1 MLRKSY
7 HNYHSLY
14 IFKLL
19 EKYRNNI
26 YLKFLKHIPF
36 DNKTTL
42 IDIGTTNVDLDHE
55 NYLVKKYPYK
65 RSITCLSNQNLSTI
79 KKKFP
84 QINTIK
90 GDGKRTKFR
99 DNRFDV
105 VYSNATIEHVGNFNN
120 QIKFVKEAIRI
131 SKKYIFITT
140 PNRNFFLDLHTAIPI
155 IHWLP
160 KKIHRLILRMVGHNF
175 LSKEKNLNLLNS
187 SDLKK
192 ICKIVRIKNYI
203 IDNIKVFGFKSN
215 LILIIKKN
223 NIL

>member
-1 MLRKSY
+1 MLKKSDY
-7 HNYHSLY
+7 NYNGLF

-19 EKYRNNI
+19 EKYRNKI

-36 DNKTTL
+36 NSKTKL

-55 NYLVKKYPYK
+55 NYLIKKYPYK
-65 RSITCLSNQNLSTI
+65 KCITCLSNQILSLI

-84 QINTIK
+84 QINTIR
-90 GDGKRTKFR
+90 GDGRRMKLK

-105 VYSNATIEHVGNFNN
+105 VHSNATIEHVGNFNN
-120 QIKFVKEAIRI
+120 QIKFVKEALRI

-140 PNRNFFLDLHTAIPI
+140 PNRNFFLDLHTVIPF

-160 KKIHRLILRMVGHNF
+160 KKLHRLILRIIGHSF

-187 SDLKK
+187 ADLEK
-192 ICKIVRIKNYI
+192 ICKIIKIKNYK
-203 IDNIKVFGFKSN
+203 IDNIKVLGLKSN
-215 LILIIKKN
+215 LILIIRKN
-223 NIL
+223 

>member
-1 MLRKSY
+1 MLKKSY
-7 HNYHSLY
+7 HNYDSLF

-19 EKYRNNI
+19 EKYRNKI
-26 YLKFLKHIPF
+26 YLNFLKHIPF
-36 DNKTTL
+36 DSKTTL

-55 NYLVKKYPYK
+55 NYLIKKYPYK
-65 RSITCLSNQNLSTI
+65 KCITCLSNQTLSI
-79 KKKFP
+79 VEKKFP

-90 GDGKRTKFR
+90 GDGRRTKLK

-105 VYSNATIEHVGNFNN
+105 VHSNATIEHVGSFNN
-120 QIKFVKEAIRI
+120 QIKFVKEAMRI
-131 SKKYIFITT
+131 GKKYIFITT

-160 KKIHRLILRMVGHNF
+160 KKIHRLILKVIGHNF

-187 SDLKK
+187 NDLKR
-192 ICKIVRIKNYI
+192 ICKIIKIDNYI
-203 IDNIKVFGFKSN
+203 IDNIKIFGFKSN

-223 NIL
+223 

>member
-1 MLRKSY
+1 MLKKSY
-7 HNYHSLY
+7 HNYECLF

-19 EKYRNNI
+19 EKYRNKI
-26 YLKFLKHIPF
+26 FLKFLKHVPF
-36 DNKTTL
+36 NSKTTL

-55 NYLVKKYPYK
+55 NYLIKKYPYK
-65 RSITCLSNQNLSTI
+65 KLITCLSNQTLSLV

-90 GDGKRTKFR
+90 GDGRKTRLKA
-99 DNRFDV
+99 NRFEV
-105 VYSNATIEHVGNFNN
+105 VHSNATIEHVGNFNN
-120 QIKFVKEAIRI
+120 QMKFVKEALRI
-131 SKKYIFITT
+131 SKKYVFITT

-160 KKIHRLILRMVGHNF
+160 KKIHRIILKMVGHNF

-187 SDLKK
+187 NDLKR
-192 ICKIVRIKNYI
+192 ICKIIKIDNYI
-203 IDNIKVFGFKSN
+203 IDNIKIFGFKSN

-223 NIL
+223 

>member
-84 QINTIK
+84 SSSSLNKISFLLIFKEIN
-90 GDGKRTKFR
+90 
-99 DNRFDV
+99 
-105 VYSNATIEHVGNFNN
+105 
-120 QIKFVKEAIRI
+120 
-131 SKKYIFITT
+131 
-140 PNRNFFLDLHTAIPI
+140 
-155 IHWLP
+155 
-160 KKIHRLILRMVGHNF
+160 
-175 LSKEKNLNLLNS
+175 
-187 SDLKK
+187 
-192 ICKIVRIKNYI
+192 
-203 IDNIKVFGFKSN
+203 
-215 LILIIKKN
+215 
-223 NIL
+223 